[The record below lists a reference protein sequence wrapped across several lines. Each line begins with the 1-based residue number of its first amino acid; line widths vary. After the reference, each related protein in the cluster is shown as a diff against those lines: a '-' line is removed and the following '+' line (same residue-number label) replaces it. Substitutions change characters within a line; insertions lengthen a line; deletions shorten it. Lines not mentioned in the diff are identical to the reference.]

1 MKIADKALLVS
12 ITLFLLVLSGCTAK
26 DKSNDPSA
34 KKSTPI
40 HNNINNAKD
49 FGKYFILEKR
59 KISHSE
65 FNDVLKKILEI
76 NPSLMANSLSAPRN
90 SDGNFIFNEPNLN
103 EFFNVNQIKLQG
115 AHIQEGEL
123 YFDRIDLSGIK
134 IKNSSNETLSFKKI
148 TIISPKLETVRLIL
162 LALHDKKIKQ
172 SNFKINDILKQGG
185 KALAIEDFSVSAKQ
199 GALSIG
205 SIIWGRD
212 QKQEIS
218 DFQVMNIEFYG
229 KDNLGNVIE
238 ASLSSSTV
246 MGISEKVLQNFSST
260 LNLENMYSNFFDSTF
275 ILYDSIDVN
284 DLHLKSEYATLKT
297 ESFTGRQ
304 KAKSGIVK
312 NRYSGSPIT
321 IELKNPPPA
330 KEAARAFEA
339 IKKIGYSKITLQ
351 FSQESELNINNDTL
365 KINNGSI
372 SLNDGFDLS
381 YNYSISNLNNLKDIK
396 NVSLDGFQ
404 LRFDDNSILERVINY
419 YAAEVRKTTPDKIK
433 KELATVLTLAPIMTK
448 GLASELTGELSSELI
463 KLVNGGGTISII
475 MQPKKPINLSVLTD
489 LQNAERSKEEIGF
502 SVKAE

>member
-1 MKIADKALLVS
+1 MKIAHKALLVS
-12 ITLFLLVLSGCTAK
+12 ITSFLFVLSGCTAK
-26 DKSNDPSA
+26 DKSNNPSA

-40 HNNINNAKD
+40 HNTINNAKD

-59 KISHSE
+59 KISQSE
-65 FNDVLKKILEI
+65 FNDVLKKISEI
-76 NPSLMANSLSAPRN
+76 NPSLMTNSLPASRN

-103 EFFNVNQIKLQG
+103 EFFNVNQIKLLG

-148 TIISPKLETVRLIL
+148 TIISPKLETAGLIL
-162 LALHDKKIKQ
+162 LALQDKKIKE

-185 KALAIEDFSVSAKQ
+185 KALAIEGFSVSTKQ

-205 SIIWGRD
+205 NIIWGRD

-229 KDNLGNVIE
+229 KDNLGNAIE

-246 MGISEKVLQNFSST
+246 MGISEKVLQNFSSI
-260 LNLENMYSNFFDSTF
+260 LNLENIYSNFVESTF
-275 ILYDSIDVN
+275 KLYDSIDVN
-284 DLHLKSEYATLKT
+284 DLQLKSEYATLKT
-297 ESFTGRQ
+297 EGFTIRQ
-304 KAKSGIVK
+304 KEKSGIVK
-312 NRYSGSPIT
+312 NRYSSSPIT
-321 IELKNPPPA
+321 IELKNSPPS
-330 KEAARAFEA
+330 KEAERAFEA
-339 IKKIGYSKITLQ
+339 IQKMGYSKITFQ
-351 FSQESELNINNDTL
+351 YSQESELNINNNTL

-372 SLNDGFDLS
+372 SLNDGFNLS
-381 YNYSISNLNNLKDIK
+381 YNYSISNLNNLIDVN
-396 NVSLDGFQ
+396 NVSLDEFQ
-404 LRFDDNSILERVINY
+404 LRFEDNSILERVINF
-419 YAAEVRKTTPDKIK
+419 YAAEVRKTTPDKVK

-463 KLVNGGGTISII
+463 KLINDGGTISIV
-475 MQPKKPINLSVLTD
+475 MQPEKPINLSVLTD